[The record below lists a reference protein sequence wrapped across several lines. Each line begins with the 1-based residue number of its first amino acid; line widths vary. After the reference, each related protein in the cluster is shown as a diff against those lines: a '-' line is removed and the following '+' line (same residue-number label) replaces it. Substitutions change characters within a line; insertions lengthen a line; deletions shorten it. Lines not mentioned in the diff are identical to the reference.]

1 MQLNLSRPL
10 VFFDLETSGL
20 QVGHDH
26 IVEMCFLKI
35 NPDGTE
41 EQFSHRVRPVDVEG
55 RTVHIP
61 EETTAIHGISDEDV
75 MDMPSFRELA
85 PQVVAFIGDADLAGY
100 NSNKFDVP
108 MLVEEFLRAG
118 QPFDIRQ
125 HRLIDVQNIFHRM
138 EQRTLRAAYRFYCG
152 GQDFANAHS
161 ADADTRA
168 TYEVLKAQL
177 DRYRDVDCEV
187 KEGEVVKAPVR
198 NDVQALSDFSSVGRN
213 ADLVGHIV
221 FDAQHKE
228 TFNFGKYKNRRLED
242 VFVEEPSYC
251 DWMLKS
257 DFPLSTKSVV
267 REVYGRVRQQQS
279 ELRRQAKPAQH
290 RSDFDGTK
298 AKNHHSEKV
307 RPEMTDEQV
316 LQQLSL
322 HFSGKF

>member
-1 MQLNLSRPL
+1 MQLKLSRPL

-35 NPDGTE
+35 NPDGSE
-41 EQFSHRVRPVDVEG
+41 EELVQRVRPADAEG
-55 RTVHIP
+55 HTVHIP
-61 EETTAIHGISDEDV
+61 EVTTAIHGISDADV
-75 MDMPSFRELA
+75 KDKPTFKELA
-85 PQVVAFIGDADLAGY
+85 PMVAAFIGDADLAGY

-152 GQDFANAHS
+152 GENFENAHS

-177 DRYRDVDCEV
+177 DRYQNVDCEV
-187 KEGEVVKAPVR
+187 HEGVVEKNPVR
-198 NDVQALSDFSSVGRN
+198 NDVEALSKFSSIGSP
-213 ADLVGHIV
+213 ADLVGHIG

-228 TFNFGKYKNRRLED
+228 VFNFGKYKGRRLEE
-242 VFVEEPSYC
+242 VFNEEPSYS
-251 DWMLKS
+251 DWMLKA

-267 REVYGRVRQQQS
+267 NEVYNRVKQQKKEHLQ
-279 ELRRQAKPAQH
+279 QMKAQNRESAAH
-290 RSDFDGTK
+290 RESK
-298 AKNHHSEKV
+298 K
-307 RPEMTDEQV
+307 RPEMTTEEMAR
-316 LQQLSL
+316 QLSL
-322 HFSGKF
+322 HFSGKE